1 MVSLN
6 IQSSVFDP
14 GSARRYLLFFLVFYV
29 VSCASPSRN
38 NEVGNLLTVKRV
50 VDGDTFWVDDGTE
63 KGMKVRLIGVDTPE
77 TVHPQKPIEFFGK
90 EASDFVKKL
99 LEGQKVKLEYDVQE
113 KDHYGRALAY
123 VYLEDG
129 TFLNAE
135 LVKKG
140 YAQVMTVPPNV
151 KFSDLFL
158 DLQKDAR
165 EKNLGLWNE

>member
-1 MVSLN
+1 MN
-6 IQSSVFDP
+6 IQTSVFDP
-14 GSARRYLLFFLVFYV
+14 GSARRYLLFFLVLYV

-38 NEVGNLLTVKRV
+38 NEDANLLTVKRV

-77 TVHPQKPIEFFGK
+77 TVHPQKPVEFFGK
-90 EASDFVKKL
+90 EASDFVRKL

-165 EKNLGLWNE
+165 ERNLGLWNE